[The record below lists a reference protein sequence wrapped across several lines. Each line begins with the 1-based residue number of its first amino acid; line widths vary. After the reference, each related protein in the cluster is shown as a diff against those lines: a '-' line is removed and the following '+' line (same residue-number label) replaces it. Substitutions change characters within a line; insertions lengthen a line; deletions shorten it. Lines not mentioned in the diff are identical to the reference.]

1 MFMAKEVRLTSES
14 LKKLQEELDYLK
26 TTKRDEMAE
35 KIEIAR
41 SYGDLSENAEYDEA
55 KNEQAVMEARIVE
68 LEAMLENAVVIE
80 EIYTGKVRVGSVV
93 KVKNLTRNKELEYKI
108 VGSNDADPLNG
119 MLSDESPVGMALM
132 DKEPGDIVEVEVP
145 AGVVKYEVLE
155 VLKSNEEN

>member
-1 MFMAKEVRLTSES
+1 MAKEVRLTSAS

-55 KNEQAVMEARIVE
+55 KNEQAVMEARIAE

-93 KVKNLTRNKELEYKI
+93 KVKNLTRNKEQEYKI
-108 VGSNDADPLNG
+108 VGSNDADPLKG
-119 MLSDESPVGMALM
+119 MLSDESPVGIALI
-132 DKEPGDIVEVEVP
+132 DKAPGDVVEVEVP

-155 VLKSNEEN
+155 VLRSNEEN

>member
-55 KNEQAVMEARIVE
+55 KNEQAVTEARIAE

-93 KVKNLTRNKELEYKI
+93 KVKNLTRNKEQEYKI
-108 VGSNDADPLNG
+108 VGSNDADPLKG
-119 MLSDESPVGMALM
+119 MLSDESPVGIALI
-132 DKEPGDIVEVEVP
+132 DKAPGDVVEVEVP

-155 VLKSNEEN
+155 VLRSNEEN

>member
-1 MFMAKEVRLTSES
+1 MAKEVRLTSES

-145 AGVVKYEVLE
+145 AGVVKYKVLE

>member
-1 MFMAKEVRLTSES
+1 MAKEVRLTSES
-14 LKKLQEELDYLK
+14 LNKLQEELDYLK

-55 KNEQAVMEARIVE
+55 KNEQAVMEARISE

-93 KVKNLTRNKELEYKI
+93 KVKNLTKDKELEYKI
-108 VGSNDADPLNG
+108 VGSNDADPLKG

-132 DKEPGDIVEVEVP
+132 DKEPGDVVDVEVP

>member
-1 MFMAKEVRLTSES
+1 MAKEVRLTSES